1 MFLWRDANKAQLTK
15 AKTVV
20 LDAGD
25 GAGWNLA
32 RSLLRPRTYDEDAE
46 VAAAVARN
54 KARKGGDDDALT
66 EIMRKGDRP
75 SAEEALRHPF
85 FVVDPGEVAL
95 MVAKQ
100 HVGKVRRKGGGFFG
114 SLFGGSADE
123 ESDGG
128 SYGETFESDTYD
140 EDAEVAAAVARN
152 KARKGGDDDAL
163 TEIMRKGDRPSAEEA
178 LRHPFFVVDPGEVAL
193 MVAKQHV
200 GKVRRK
206 GGGFFGSLFGGS
218 ADEESDG
225 GSYGETFESDE
236 SSTDGLTETGAE
248 NAGNNNVLA
257 DMLGLE
263 KRISKQQNLIMQQ
276 STTIMRMRQ
285 TNAPQVEIEAE
296 QKTLEKMKVGLQG
309 LLRSFS
315 FSQIEARTEIVK
327 AATEMQAV
335 AKEAGVV
342 RVSQPQVPPPRLP
355 ILVPEGTTTSALTV
369 CPYIAI

>member
-1 MFLWRDANKAQLTK
+1 M
-15 AKTVV
+15 V

-85 FVVDPGEVAL
+85 FA
-95 MVAKQ
+95 
-100 HVGKVRRKGGGFFG
+100 
-114 SLFGGSADE
+114 
-123 ESDGG
+123 
-128 SYGETFESDTYD
+128 
-140 EDAEVAAAVARN
+140 
-152 KARKGGDDDAL
+152 
-163 TEIMRKGDRPSAEEA
+163 
-178 LRHPFFVVDPGEVAL
+178 VDPGEVAL

-335 AKEAGVV
+335 AKEAGMV

>member
-1 MFLWRDANKAQLTK
+1 LFLWRDANKAQLTK

-128 SYGETFESDTYD
+128 SYGETFESD
-140 EDAEVAAAVARN
+140 
-152 KARKGGDDDAL
+152 
-163 TEIMRKGDRPSAEEA
+163 
-178 LRHPFFVVDPGEVAL
+178 
-193 MVAKQHV
+193 
-200 GKVRRK
+200 
-206 GGGFFGSLFGGS
+206 
-218 ADEESDG
+218 
-225 GSYGETFESDE
+225 E

-263 KRISKQQNLIMQQ
+263 KRISKQQSLIMQQ

-335 AKEAGVV
+335 AKEAGMV